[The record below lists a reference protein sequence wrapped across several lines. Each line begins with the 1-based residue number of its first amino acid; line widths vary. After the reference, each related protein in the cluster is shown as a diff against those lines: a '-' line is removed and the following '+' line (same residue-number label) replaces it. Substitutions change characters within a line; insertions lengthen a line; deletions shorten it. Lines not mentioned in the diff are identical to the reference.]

1 MLSRST
7 VLAILMVTCE
17 GQAQWSNWCDWL
29 VRPSSPASV
38 LVELIAEVRAGKTQ
52 DDVFGL
58 VCVCC
63 IFHPCGINPWLL
75 PFFSGLEEFAWGVD
89 AWLVQKC

>member
-58 VCVCC
+58 VCVLYFPSLWYKPMAPP
-63 IFHPCGINPWLL
+63 IF
-75 PFFSGLEEFAWGVD
+75 
-89 AWLVQKC
+89 